1 MKVRTIF
8 IIKALLKIIRKL
20 IKQLKNILKGKLLN
34 ILMDNPA
41 EYKKAVEIIRK
52 RQEYN
57 KQYYA
62 SRKKNQSEPKKK
74 CGRKPIEEITQE
86 RAEEILRKYKAKQQN
101 QNKKKLETPEEIKQE
116 INKLFIKL
124 KSITPSK

>member
-1 MKVRTIF
+1 
-8 IIKALLKIIRKL
+8 
-20 IKQLKNILKGKLLN
+20 
-34 ILMDNPA
+34 MDNLT

-62 SRKKNQSEPKKK
+62 NRNKNQSEPKKK
-74 CGRKPIEEITQE
+74 CGRKPIAEITPE

-101 QNKKKLETPEEIKQE
+101 QNKKNHI
-116 INKLFIKL
+116 
-124 KSITPSK
+124 SW